1 MRLAGSGVSM
11 RDSRSFAAGLALG
24 MGLVMP
30 EWMRGYLASKSAGMS
45 VHRCIWPSATAA
57 MDMHRA
63 EKPESHTAKGCGAW
77 SDNEEGTARQADGGS
92 TSQGGLLT
100 GDASAPLGVMCG

>member
-30 EWMRGYLASKSAGMS
+30 EWMRGYLRSTVAEESGDVCSQPSIAAQNRLCNMSTSGLNSWSSKQPVVVHGWAADSSAA
-45 VHRCIWPSATAA
+45 VHRIHVQYIA
-57 MDMHRA
+57 
-63 EKPESHTAKGCGAW
+63 
-77 SDNEEGTARQADGGS
+77 
-92 TSQGGLLT
+92 
-100 GDASAPLGVMCG
+100 